1 HLAVGTGLERM
12 RLDQCVLQF
21 AVVVDLAVDREDE
34 LTVGGTDRLC
44 AAGGVDD
51 CQSLVDEDR
60 AIVDVHTAPVR
71 TAMTLPLREL
81 QRLAPQ
87 LDKVVARG
95 EAEDTEDRTHGGTSL
110 KKKPA
115 LRSAGRGER

>member
-1 HLAVGTGLERM
+1 
-12 RLDQCVLQF
+12 
-21 AVVVDLAVDREDE
+21 REDE
-34 LTVGGTDRLC
+34 LTVGGADRLC

-51 CQSLVDEDR
+51 CQALVDEDR
-60 AIVDVHTAPVR
+60 TIVHVHTAPVR

-95 EAEDTEDRTHGGTSL
+95 EAEDTEDRTHDGTSF
-110 KKKPA
+110 KKKARTSQCRPWRTMSVSRA
-115 LRSAGRGER
+115 LIAGLRGAGVVIA